1 MEEELAIFALSGANR
16 APVDGLPAGRRLSLR
31 LVGCAFLSLCFE
43 SLGHYLSVVG
53 DVFPD

>member
-43 SLGHYLSVVG
+43 SLGHNLGVVG